1 PAFAA
6 HLEAAMLK
14 TFETAGEL
22 EGHAREMQAFVIGPA
37 AGLSDAT
44 RENVAALARAGP
56 ALVVDADAITIF
68 KDDPQALFAL
78 LDDRD
83 VMTPH
88 TGEFERL
95 FPGLLEGGGRIEAA
109 REAARRAGCVVV
121 LKGGES
127 VIAAPDGRTAVNTH
141 ATPWLATAGSGDVLC
156 GAIGG
161 LLAGRMDAFDAACAG
176 VWMHGDAGL
185 RVGPGLTA
193 EDLPGALRAV
203 VAELHALTAPQQGGS
218 GNPGLSG

>member
-1 PAFAA
+1 
-6 HLEAAMLK
+6 
-14 TFETAGEL
+14 
-22 EGHAREMQAFVIGPA
+22 
-37 AGLSDAT
+37 
-44 RENVAALARAGP
+44 
-56 ALVVDADAITIF
+56 
-68 KDDPQALFAL
+68 
-78 LDDRD
+78 
-83 VMTPH
+83 
-88 TGEFERL
+88 
-95 FPGLLEGGGRIEAA
+95 
-109 REAARRAGCVVV
+109 VVV

-193 EDLPGALRAV
+193 EDLPGALREV
-203 VAELHALTAPQQGGS
+203 VAELHALTAPQPGGS